1 MSSHLSS
8 FLQDSSVLAETS
20 TAGESSAPPLDDK
33 SLRDRV
39 KSLEQQLKSTKA
51 SAAVW
56 KSKAEHALA
65 SEQLI
70 LDSIKEAADGLLCK
84 KSSSPRVLFLRS

>member
-1 MSSHLSS
+1 MDNKGL
-8 FLQDSSVLAETS
+8 L
-20 TAGESSAPPLDDK
+20 
-33 SLRDRV
+33 DRV

-84 KSSSPRVLFLRS
+84 NRRAPEPFCL

>member
-1 MSSHLSS
+1 MDNKGL
-8 FLQDSSVLAETS
+8 L
-20 TAGESSAPPLDDK
+20 
-33 SLRDRV
+33 DRV

-84 KSSSPRVLFLRS
+84 KNIEPPSPFPYS